1 MRARTADVSRAF
13 AKDGDALAVLRTS
26 VGDLEGITVFHNYI
40 LVATYIEPEKTS
52 GGIFLPE
59 KRLDE
64 SRYQGKVGLVLK
76 TGPISFKS
84 DAINDFGGLSVRP
97 GDWVLYRPADG
108 QEIFVR
114 GVSCRLIED
123 KLIKMRVASPEDVY

>member
-1 MRARTADVSRAF
+1 MRARTAEVSRAF
-13 AKDGDALAVLRTS
+13 ANDGDALAVLQSS
-26 VGDLEGITVFHNYI
+26 VGDLKGITVFHNYI

-76 TGPISFKS
+76 PGPIAFKS
-84 DAINDFGGLSVRP
+84 DAVNDFGGLSVKP

-123 KLIKMRVASPEDVY
+123 KLIKMRVASPGDVY